1 MKLDRFANSWRSCVW
16 SAKRKKSQ
24 LIQTPEFEGQVKQL
38 RKTYRQIDKDLA
50 LLSALE
56 QGVRPQDNRL
66 QNMGGIEVYK
76 ARLPNTSARV
86 VYRVKDGTIIL
97 LLLIWAKSRTVDIP
111 DSEIRRVASQY

>member
-1 MKLDRFANSWRSCVW
+1 M
-16 SAKRKKSQ
+16 Q
-24 LIQTPEFEGQVKQL
+24 LVQTPEFEAQVKQL

-56 QGVRPQDNRL
+56 QGIRPQDNRL
-66 QNMGGIEVYK
+66 QNMGGMEVYK
-76 ARLPNTSARV
+76 ARLPNTSARVGTRGGFRV